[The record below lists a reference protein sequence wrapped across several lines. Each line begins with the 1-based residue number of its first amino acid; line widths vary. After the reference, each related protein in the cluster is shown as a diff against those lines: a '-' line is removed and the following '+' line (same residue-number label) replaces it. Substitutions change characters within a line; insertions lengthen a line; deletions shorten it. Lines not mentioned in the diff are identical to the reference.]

1 MDWLV
6 ALLLLLAG
14 LAGIFLLVRSDNSGR
29 RKGATGSFFTG
40 MFEAIDP
47 NAAMIATE
55 NEKRANM
62 EGEED
67 DGDPPAR

>member
-14 LAGIFLLVRSDNSGR
+14 LGGIFLLVRGDKSGH
-29 RKGATGSFFTG
+29 RKSAAGSFFTG

-47 NAAMIATE
+47 NAAMIALE

-62 EGEED
+62 EGEEEG
-67 DGDPPAR
+67 GDPPAR